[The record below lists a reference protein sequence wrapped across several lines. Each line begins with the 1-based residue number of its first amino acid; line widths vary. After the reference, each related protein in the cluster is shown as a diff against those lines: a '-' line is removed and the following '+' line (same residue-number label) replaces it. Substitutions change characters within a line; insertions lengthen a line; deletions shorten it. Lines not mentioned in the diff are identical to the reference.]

1 MGATPRRIGRG
12 WSARQTCHESLMGT
26 GPEAVRNAIAAFLDP
41 AERVD
46 RVVPAVGCALV
57 LTNER
62 LLVVR
67 EGAAFRPKSGV
78 RDWPLDRDS
87 RIRMAPGSQH
97 RIILERYDQTASV
110 FLTRAQVDA
119 AVDLITEVRQ
129 RSHGGH

>member
-1 MGATPRRIGRG
+1 MEP
-12 WSARQTCHESLMGT
+12 GT
-26 GPEAVRNAIAAFLDP
+26 EAVRNAIAASLGP
-41 AERVD
+41 SERVD

-67 EGAAFRPKSGV
+67 EGASYRPKSGV

-87 RIRMAPGSQH
+87 RIQMAPGGQH
-97 RIILERYDQTASV
+97 RLILERYDQTASV